1 MNVNAYLIPRS
12 NVQISRSF
20 TKVVLDESIV
30 DLETLEDADGEEMTI
45 DEIIEKQSKRN
56 EYDSGSQYG
65 RDSTTSEISIDG
77 EISSSDY

>member
-1 MNVNAYLIPRS
+1 M
-12 NVQISRSF
+12 
-20 TKVVLDESIV
+20 LDESIV

-77 EISSSDY
+77 QISSSDY